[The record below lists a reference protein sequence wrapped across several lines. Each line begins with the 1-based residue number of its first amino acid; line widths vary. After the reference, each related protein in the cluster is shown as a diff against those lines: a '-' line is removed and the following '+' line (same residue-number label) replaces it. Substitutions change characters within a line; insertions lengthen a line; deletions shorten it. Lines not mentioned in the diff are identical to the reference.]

1 MKTTHKLIATL
12 LLVIVAQFTFAKNT
26 DKNEKTDLVK
36 LRKHLISQIG
46 TPTKIKNAD
55 GKEVKVI
62 FEINTALKAEIC
74 SIETEDAAIEKFI
87 RAEFEAMELPA
98 EYSKI
103 NEPYS
108 IKIKFNLNKNS

>member
-1 MKTTHKLIATL
+1 MKTTQKLITTL
-12 LLVIVAQFTFAKNT
+12 LSVIVSQFTFAKNT
-26 DKNEKTDLVK
+26 DKNEQTDLIK
-36 LRKHLISQIG
+36 LRKHVISQIAS
-46 TPTKIKNAD
+46 PSKIKNAN

-62 FEINTALKAEIC
+62 FEINAALKAEIC

-103 NEPYS
+103 NERYS